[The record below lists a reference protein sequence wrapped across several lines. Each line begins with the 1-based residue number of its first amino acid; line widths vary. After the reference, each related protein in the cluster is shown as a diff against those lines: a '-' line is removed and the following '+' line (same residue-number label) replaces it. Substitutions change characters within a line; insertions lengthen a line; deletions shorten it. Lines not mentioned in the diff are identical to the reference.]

1 MPSYLVVGERKY
13 ILLTRLRHS
22 CSSLH
27 ADLFRV
33 NIIQSPA
40 CDCGNNIEN
49 AKHYMFECNL
59 YNEQRNAL
67 FLSLITVPNIS
78 LDLLINGSSD
88 FPVETNTTIILAVS
102 KFIKVVIITNL
113 GQRQKSA

>member
-1 MPSYLVVGERKY
+1 MPSYLLVGERKY
-13 ILLTRLRHS
+13 NILLTRLRRS

-33 NIIQSPA
+33 NTCIIQSTA
-40 CDCGNNIEN
+40 CDCGINIEN
-49 AKHYMFECNL
+49 TKHYMFESNL

-67 FLSLITVPNIS
+67 FLSLITIPNIS

-88 FPVETNTTIILAVS
+88 FPVETNTTIILAVL
-102 KFIKVVIITNL
+102 KFNKDC
-113 GQRQKSA
+113 GRFKQEP